1 MKLEQRMRAYCKAQ
15 MNSFYFL
22 ILLQLPVFFF
32 ITLVAPKPP
41 KARAGEDVFGATN
54 SFKWSFYNFEM
65 CFFSTH
71 DVYQFIK
78 YKNPKLENNMIL
90 QKTEGGV
97 YP

>member
-1 MKLEQRMRAYCKAQ
+1 MKLEWRMRAYFKAE

-22 ILLQLPVFFF
+22 IVLSLPVVSF

-41 KARAGEDVFGATN
+41 KARAGECVFGATN
-54 SFKWSFYNFEM
+54 SFKWLFYNFEM

-71 DVYQFIK
+71 DVYQFLK

-90 QKTEGGV
+90 QKS
-97 YP
+97 